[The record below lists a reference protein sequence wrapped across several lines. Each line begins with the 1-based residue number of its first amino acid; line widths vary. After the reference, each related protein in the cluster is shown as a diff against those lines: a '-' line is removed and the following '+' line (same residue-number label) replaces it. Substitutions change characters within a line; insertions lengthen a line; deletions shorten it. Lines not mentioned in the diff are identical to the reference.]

1 MRKWKSNLQEDGGH
15 FLWGPKMCSL
25 GLLAA
30 FRVQIA
36 DSIRIEITFVANGL
50 TGPTAEEP
58 YCVNAARWYR
68 APQKKGQ
75 RAQAPQKTQK

>member
-1 MRKWKSNLQEDGGH
+1 MRKWKSNLQEEGGH

-58 YCVNAARWYR
+58 YCVG
-68 APQKKGQ
+68 PHKKRGQ
-75 RAQAPQKTQK
+75 RAQALQKTQK